1 MQAAQEP
8 QDKLDF
14 APGSNIQMLL
24 YDTTSFPK
32 YLLGYF
38 GLGRIDDKYNCG
50 DERDLERLFDNS
62 IINIS
67 YFARL

>member
-1 MQAAQEP
+1 
-8 QDKLDF
+8 
-14 APGSNIQMLL
+14 MLL
-24 YDTTSFPK
+24 YDSSSFPK
-32 YLLGYF
+32 YLLSYF

-50 DERDLERLFDNS
+50 DERDFEGLFDNS